1 MKRLILIIFFLTG
14 FSFQGVSIVRNNK
27 IDKPI
32 NVSYNDM
39 MKYLKNFYKMK
50 LSKIDNTNRYLGTTK
65 YSLFEMI
72 GDKNNLTSTTL
83 ILFINPKDQKSTNL
97 NSALLLRFLNNAAPE
112 WKESNTWAFNSLNK
126 MTSGESE
133 VEEETIGEKTIKM
146 SYLKNSS
153 SFLIVVKHK
162 KE

>member
-1 MKRLILIIFFLTG
+1 MKRLILIIFILAG
-14 FSFQGVSIVRNNK
+14 FSFKGVSIDSQNR

-32 NVSYNDM
+32 NISYNDM
-39 MKYLKNFYKMK
+39 MKYLKNFYEMK
-50 LSKIDNTNRYLGTTK
+50 LSKINNTNRYLGTTK

-72 GDKNNLTSTTL
+72 GNKNNLTSTTL
-83 ILFINPKDQKSTNL
+83 ILFINPKDQKSTIQ

-112 WKESNTWAFNSLNK
+112 WEDSNTWAVNSLNK

-146 SYLKNSS
+146 SYLKSSS

>member
-1 MKRLILIIFFLTG
+1 
-14 FSFQGVSIVRNNK
+14 
-27 IDKPI
+27 
-32 NVSYNDM
+32 
-39 MKYLKNFYKMK
+39 
-50 LSKIDNTNRYLGTTK
+50 
-65 YSLFEMI
+65 MI
-72 GDKNNLTSTTL
+72 GNKNNLTSTTF
-83 ILFINPKDQKSTNL
+83 ILFINPKDQKSTIQ

-112 WKESNTWAFNSLNK
+112 WEDSNTWAVNSLNK

-146 SYLKNSS
+146 SYLKSSS